1 MSRISTEWRGSMH
14 ESAMGTPD
22 MRQSGDR
29 RTVMSMHSTTTG
41 APNFAGRGVYRGD
54 DTPPGSPYT
63 GDDYAEGFEKPPR
76 ASYAGSGSV
85 RVSFSEGT
93 RPTSTYTHHVRSGS
107 KTSAISLTPAAAGQT
122 VGSRKSYQAPH
133 GSRLSLGQPP
143 AGPDTKGRWSVAGPV
158 ATNLDM
164 RVAPEATPWVLG
176 EEDEQEVLGP
186 VGAWARPLKFR
197 QDSY

>member
-1 MSRISTEWRGSMH
+1 
-14 ESAMGTPD
+14 MGTPD

-29 RTVMSMHSTTTG
+29 RTVMSMHSGT
-41 APNFAGRGVYRGD
+41 PNFAGRGVYRGD

-63 GDDYAEGFEKPPR
+63 GDEYAEKPPR
-76 ASYAGSGSV
+76 ASFAGSGSV

-107 KTSAISLTPAAAGQT
+107 KTSAINLTPAATASAGQT
-122 VGSRKSYQAPH
+122 VGSRKSYQAPN

-143 AGPDTKGRWSVAGPV
+143 AGADTKGRWSVAGPV

-186 VGAWARPLKFR
+186 VGA
-197 QDSY
+197 